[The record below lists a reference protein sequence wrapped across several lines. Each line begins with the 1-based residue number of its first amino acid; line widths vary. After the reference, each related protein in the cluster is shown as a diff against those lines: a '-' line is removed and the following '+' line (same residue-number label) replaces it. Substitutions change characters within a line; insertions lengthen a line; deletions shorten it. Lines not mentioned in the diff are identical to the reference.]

1 MVYDATS
8 TSVYCA
14 HDSLPRK
21 IGYLRSAASKSDLQ
35 TSELKKKKKSSAWPL
50 IFQKEILKMRRIY
63 AKAKKQFSVA

>member
-21 IGYLRSAASKSDLQ
+21 IGYLVFAASKSDLQ
-35 TSELKKKKKSSAWPL
+35 TSELKKKKSSAWPL
-50 IFQKEILKMRRIY
+50 IFQKEIRKMRRIY